1 MQVQS
6 VNSQSFQGLQCHPNY
21 NQVEYVLATKLGWN
35 GFNKAD
41 KCLERLSKNSVH
53 ADVYVGGT
61 EKHPKICAEVAGK
74 VFKEGF
80 FFGPITVLKKALKI
94 SDKLQP

>member
-21 NQVEYVLATKLGWN
+21 NQVEYVLATKLGWK

-41 KCLERLSKNSVH
+41 KCLEKLSKNRNSKRELR
-53 ADVYVGGT
+53 YFYN
-61 EKHPKICAEVAGK
+61 EKFI
-74 VFKEGF
+74 
-80 FFGPITVLKKALKI
+80 ITVVICQKFLMLF
-94 SDKLQP
+94 SRR